1 MHITG
6 APGIPGPGSPRSP
19 RVANHRATQI
29 PGTGLLDAN
38 VNEFANK
45 VLGLVTLRN
54 LKVHRLVLGA
64 VPHENVGI
72 PLGRSLDK
80 RLDRMAELNLV
91 GLVGEVSNESRK
103 SVEALLDDLAR
114 SGVVDLGSGR
124 SGRLE

>member
-1 MHITG
+1 M
-6 APGIPGPGSPRSP
+6 
-19 RVANHRATQI
+19 
-29 PGTGLLDAN
+29 
-38 VNEFANK
+38 
-45 VLGLVTLRN
+45 TLRN

-91 GLVGEVSNESRK
+91 GLVGEVGDESRK

-124 SGRLE
+124 SGTLGVDENPTSRTRLSVCSKSSSVSPGKPTMMSVDRAMPGLARLMRSAKAR